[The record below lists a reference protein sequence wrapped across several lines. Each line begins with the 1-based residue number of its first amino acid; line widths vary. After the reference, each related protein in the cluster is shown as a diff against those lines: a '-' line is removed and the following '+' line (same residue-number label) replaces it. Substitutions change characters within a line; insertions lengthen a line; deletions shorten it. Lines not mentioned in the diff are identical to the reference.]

1 MKSSWTACC
10 ARQLTPR
17 KSLPSSRLH
26 PRLEAATFELQLAA
40 IRFDLFPINFANGK
54 QTFLFAPF
62 HGCAKFLNEPRIQSG
77 RGVFRIRHWFKLVF
91 HRRTALRVKVLSLA
105 LELNTARTLR
115 HARAALNKHLQL
127 TTIGE

>member
-26 PRLEAATFELQLAA
+26 PRLEAATFALQLAA
-40 IRFDLFPINFANGK
+40 IRFDLFPINLANGK

-62 HGCAKFLNEPRIQSG
+62 HGGPKFLNEPRIQLRHRAL
-77 RGVFRIRHWFKLVF
+77 RGRHWFKLVL
-91 HRRTALRVKVLSLA
+91 HSLHCLWA
-105 LELNTARTLR
+105 DGKKPPGLYES
-115 HARAALNKHLQL
+115 
-127 TTIGE
+127 